1 MQSKEGAAKS
11 GAGTAE
17 KSGGGGDSDFGWYHE
32 MIHDSLYSQ
41 WDQPT
46 SLFGEGHKFSC
57 VLQIK
62 IAQDGTVADASITK
76 SSGNPV
82 MDESVLAAAKR
93 TKKIAPLPAGLT
105 KGDTY
110 TINIAFELDQN

>member
-1 MQSKEGAAKS
+1 
-11 GAGTAE
+11 
-17 KSGGGGDSDFGWYHE
+17 
-32 MIHDSLYSQ
+32 MIHDALFAN

-46 SLFGEGHKFSC
+46 SLYSEGHIFSC
-57 VLQIK
+57 VLEIH
-62 IAQDGTVADASITK
+62 IAKDGSVTDASITK

-93 TKKIAPLPAGLT
+93 TQRIAPLPEGIA

-110 TINIAFELDQN
+110 TIRIAFELNQN

>member
-1 MQSKEGAAKS
+1 
-11 GAGTAE
+11 
-17 KSGGGGDSDFGWYHE
+17 
-32 MIHDSLYSQ
+32 MIHDSLYGQ

-46 SLFGEGHKFSC
+46 SLYSEGHKFSC

-62 IAQDGTVADASITK
+62 IARDGTISDASITK

-82 MDESVLAAAKR
+82 MDESVLTAAKR
-93 TKKIAPLPAGLT
+93 TKKIAPLPDGLA